1 MPGKTKSTSNST
13 QTNTAYAPVKPVIDQ
28 GAGIMQ
34 DYLSNPKSNAVYQG
48 PRVAGLSGD
57 TQAGLG
63 LMRGS
68 TGANGAM
75 DFYKQIMDTPAGG
88 NNPAIQAMQDQIRRQ
103 VMATNAAQFSN
114 AGMTG
119 GTLHQGSLARGI
131 SDGLAQPLFASY
143 ENDMARRM
151 AAAGGYQDA
160 DQTRIGNQMGAGQV
174 MDSFNQAKINAN
186 MNKFEEQRTSPM
198 RAWSEVAPLAT
209 QIGSQF
215 GTQNGTQ
222 TSVQKQQ
229 QSPLAMAGGALMA
242 GAGLMTGNPMMAM
255 GALGGGG
262 GLFGGGG
269 GGASAPWSMPSVP
282 YASNG
287 SFNLNSLF
295 GGR

>member
-1 MPGKTKSTSNST
+1 
-13 QTNTAYAPVKPVIDQ
+13 
-28 GAGIMQ
+28 
-34 DYLSNPKSNAVYQG
+34 
-48 PRVAGLSGD
+48 
-57 TQAGLG
+57 
-63 LMRGS
+63 
-68 TGANGAM
+68 
-75 DFYKQIMDTPAGG
+75 
-88 NNPAIQAMQDQIRRQ
+88 
-103 VMATNAAQFSN
+103 
-114 AGMTG
+114 
-119 GTLHQGSLARGI
+119 
-131 SDGLAQPLFASY
+131 
-143 ENDMARRM
+143 
-151 AAAGGYQDA
+151 
-160 DQTRIGNQMGAGQV
+160 
-174 MDSFNQAKINAN
+174 
-186 MNKFEEQRTSPM
+186 M

-242 GAGLMTGNPMMAM
+242 GAGLMTGKPMMAM